1 MAGCGANLA
10 LDYQF
15 LCDKNAA
22 WGIVLETLA
31 AAGVVATI
39 LLLLIL
45 FCLIPRTS
53 NFNKRSIIPIQIIF
67 LLGTLGIFGLT
78 FAFIIRMNDQTCPTR
93 FFLFGVLFAICFSCL
108 LVHAFKLISLV
119 RGQQGIGW
127 CLMLMAV
134 FALSMVQIIIA
145 IIWVVIELA
154 RNGMPCNFLTNS
166 EENYIQLNE
175 NFVYILIYVLFLMAL
190 TFLVSMVT
198 FCGCN
203 SNWKIHGV
211 NIFLTMLFSICI
223 WIVWIVMLLRG
234 NRQLGHGHMWDDP
247 VISIAL
253 VSNGWVFIIFYLI
266 PEFIYLT
273 RNPAEFPKDC
283 APTQPHLLR
292 QTGGVE
298 NRVFGQDDC
307 QDDDSGRCSPS
318 SQPRFDSLQMK
329 DLEDTKEFTIP
340 RPHPVPWVQYR
351 THDHTLGR

>member
-1 MAGCGANLA
+1 MAGCGSNLA
-10 LDYQF
+10 LDYRF
-15 LCDKNAA
+15 LCDRNAA

-31 AAGVVATI
+31 AAGIVTTI
-39 LLLLIL
+39 FLLFVL
-45 FCLIPRTS
+45 FCLIPRIA
-53 NFNKRSIIPIQIIF
+53 NFTKRSIVPIQIIF

-78 FAFIIRMNDQTCPTR
+78 FAFIIQLNAQTCPTR

-108 LVHAFKLISLV
+108 LVHAFKLVGLV
-119 RGQQGIGW
+119 RCKQGMNG
-127 CLMLMAV
+127 CLMLLGV
-134 FALSMVQIIIA
+134 FALSMVQVIIA

-154 RNGMPCNFLTNS
+154 RNKMPCNFLTNTDD
-166 EENYIQLNE
+166 EFIELNK

-190 TFLVSMVT
+190 TFIVSMVT
-198 FCGCN
+198 FCG
-203 SNWKIHGV
+203 SNGTWKIHGV
-211 NIFLTMLFSICI
+211 HIFLTMFLSICI

-234 NRQLGHGHMWDDP
+234 NRDLHHGHWWDDP

-266 PEFIYLT
+266 PEFIHLT
-273 RNPAEFPKDC
+273 RNPVELIKEC

-292 QTGGVE
+292 QPGGVE

-307 QDDDSGRCSPS
+307 QDEDSGRCFPS
-318 SQPRFDSLQMK
+318 SQPRFDALPMK

-351 THDHTLGR
+351 THDITLPS